1 MMTSFVTKK
10 GSGSICRLGSAILNY
25 CTVFILLKTR
35 QNRVIFNRKL
45 DLNAKGCLESKK
57 SAKYAVPR

>member
-25 CTVFILLKTR
+25 CTVFHLLKTR
-35 QNRVIFNRKL
+35 QNWVIFNRKL
-45 DLNAKGCLESKK
+45 DLNAKGCL
-57 SAKYAVPR
+57 